1 MSTPSAAPATAPSGA
16 PEQLETAHDAL
27 REPQH
32 DPVGFFLR
40 GRVDGWVRFTAW
52 ASLVANM
59 LLILTGGL
67 VRLTGSGL
75 GCPTWPTCTDASW
88 TSTPEMG
95 LHGVIEFGNRLLT
108 FVLMLVAVAAF
119 LAVIRMRRRHR
130 SLFVLTLLLG
140 LGIPLQAGVGGIT
153 VLTGLNP
160 WIVGIHFMISGGMI
174 TLAAV
179 LVNRTRRL
187 GIERVAQA
195 ELAGQAPAQRGRIRL
210 LTGALAGLAVVIV
223 YLGTLVTGTG
233 PHSGDSGEVVR
244 HTFDAVSITRLH
256 AVPVYLVILVL
267 VACFVLGRRTW
278 PMAVRRALQLV
289 ALVVVLQGLIGYYQY
304 FNGLPILVVTLHL
317 LGSSLFIAA
326 TASAVEKSFHLTGEP
341 AVLAP
346 TERERGRVS
355 L

>member
-1 MSTPSAAPATAPSGA
+1 MSTPSAAPAPSGTSD
-16 PEQLETAHDAL
+16 ELTTGLEPRH
-27 REPQH
+27 EPI
-32 DPVGFFLR
+32 GFFLR

-52 ASLVANM
+52 ASLLANM
-59 LLILTGGL
+59 LLIVTGGL

-108 FVLMLVAVAAF
+108 FVLMIVAVAAF
-119 LAVIRMRRRHR
+119 LAVVRMIGRHP

-140 LGIPLQAGVGGIT
+140 LGIPLQAVVGGIT

-160 WIVGIHFMISGGMI
+160 WVVGIHFMISAVMI
-174 TLAAV
+174 SLAAV

-187 GIERVAQA
+187 GLERVAQA
-195 ELAGQAPAQRGRIRL
+195 ELPGQAPAQRGRIRL
-210 LTGALAGLAVVIV
+210 LTGALAVLAVVIV

-244 HTFDAVSITRLH
+244 HTFDAVVISRAH

-278 PMAVRRALQLV
+278 PMALRRALQLV
-289 ALVVVLQGLIGYYQY
+289 AFMVILQGLIGYYQY
-304 FNGLPILVVTLHL
+304 LNGLPILVVMLHL
-317 LGSSLFIAA
+317 LGSSLFIAT
-326 TASAVEKSFHLTGEP
+326 TASAVEKAFHVTAEAPVLTQ
-341 AVLAP
+341 A
-346 TERERGRVS
+346 EREHGRVTV
-355 L
+355 

>member
-1 MSTPSAAPATAPSGA
+1 MSTPSAAPAPAPSGA
-16 PEQLETAHDAL
+16 PEQ
-27 REPQH
+27 RESASELQH
-32 DPVGFFLR
+32 EPLGFFLR

-52 ASLVANM
+52 ASLLANM

-119 LAVIRMRRRHR
+119 LAVVRMIRRHP

-140 LGIPLQAGVGGIT
+140 LGIPLQAVVGGIT

-187 GIERVAQA
+187 GLERIAQA
-195 ELAGQAPAQRGRIRL
+195 ELAGQAPAQRRTIRL
-210 LTGALAGLAVVIV
+210 LTGALAALAVVIV

-244 HTFDAVSITRLH
+244 HTFDAVGITRLH

-267 VACFVLGRRTW
+267 VACFVLGRRAW
-278 PMAVRRALQLV
+278 PMAVRRSLLLV
-289 ALVVVLQGLIGYYQY
+289 ATVVVLQGLIGYYQY

-317 LGSSLFIAA
+317 VGSSLFIAA
-326 TASAVEKSFHLTGEP
+326 TASAVEKSYHVTGEAP
-341 AVLAP
+341 VLAP
-346 TERERGRVS
+346 TEREHGRVS